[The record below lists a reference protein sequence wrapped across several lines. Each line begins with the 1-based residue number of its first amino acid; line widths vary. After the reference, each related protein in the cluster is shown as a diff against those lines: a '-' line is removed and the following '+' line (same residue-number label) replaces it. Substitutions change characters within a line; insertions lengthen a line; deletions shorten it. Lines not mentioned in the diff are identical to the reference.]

1 MSSSA
6 KMGPH
11 VLGALV
17 TWGRLETVQH
27 ENWIYLLPDY
37 GLVIGLGPLMH
48 GLLETPG
55 LLQDTLSTDC

>member
-17 TWGRLETVQH
+17 TWGTLETGQH
-27 ENWIYLLPDY
+27 ENWFHLLLD
-37 GLVIGLGPLMH
+37 
-48 GLLETPG
+48 
-55 LLQDTLSTDC
+55 